1 MRNFQS
7 IVFIWNQT
15 HGKISKSTFV
25 YLKTEK
31 TFNKSITKFYNGND
45 VKVIAAEL
53 RLTKMRPTSV
63 YKKHNLL

>member
-7 IVFIWNQT
+7 IVFIWTQT
-15 HGKISKSTFV
+15 HGKISKSAFV

-63 YKKHNLL
+63 YEKHNLL